1 MNKFPIAIFA
11 ALWVP
16 CLMIDANY
24 LGGTG
29 LFAIASLVGL
39 GMLALQVFRAKLAVD
54 PIADGNQSNASDE
67 IEAAQR
73 KHDVCS

>member
-39 GMLALQVFRAKLAVD
+39 GMLLSKFIKG
-54 PIADGNQSNASDE
+54 PS
-67 IEAAQR
+67 
-73 KHDVCS
+73 